1 MILKMIFTHNNLLMI
16 LEYRMILSDLNTGEA
31 DQLPKAMEV
40 LLEMKEMGL
49 FPNTITYSM
58 LLVASERY
66 VHTGV
71 LLV

>member
-1 MILKMIFTHNNLLMI
+1 
-16 LEYRMILSDLNTGEA
+16 MILSDLNTGEA

-49 FPNTITYSM
+49 CPNTITYSM